1 MSNDQERSDQHR
13 HHDPYRSYDPFSYEI
28 DGRACSLFPFL
39 NHSSSIM
46 YNRSTAVLAQQNVQS
61 AEAAATNNSTNSSLD
76 PTMNSYL
83 MSYTDCLQ
91 GSMDQYNNLSRA
103 FDISCAASSSDIVSQ
118 IIDHSNHDIDS
129 TTNNNNNLVTNP
141 MNAGAADQSA
151 GTSENPSTPN
161 SSISA
166 SSSNEAAAVGM
177 EDSGKSK
184 KEDDDVKQPKGSD
197 DQDGDEDKASK
208 KVSSKTKK
216 KEKRPREPRFAF
228 LTKSEIDHLEDGYR
242 WRKYGQKA
250 VKNSPYPRSYYR
262 CTTQKCT
269 VKKRVERS
277 FQDPS
282 IVITTYEGQHNH
294 HCPATLRGNAAAM
307 LSPSLLASAASVGTP
322 NLHHEFFTQLLPIN
336 NTNHHLHYSN
346 HPGEPRSILYSNLT
360 HQYRQQLQVPDF
372 GLLQDLVPA
381 FSRHKQDP

>member
-1 MSNDQERSDQHR
+1 MSDAQESNDHHR
-13 HHDPYRSYDPFSYEI
+13 HDPYRPYDPFNYEI
-28 DGRACSLFPFL
+28 DGRSCSLFPFL
-39 NHSSSIM
+39 SSNNNTNNTSSIM
-46 YNRSTAVLAQQNVQS
+46 YNNHSTAPVVQPQQNVQS
-61 AEAAATNNSTNSSLD
+61 ITMTSSLLD
-76 PTMNSYL
+76 PAMNSYL
-83 MSYTDCLQ
+83 MSYTDCLHG
-91 GSMDQYNNLSRA
+91 GSMDQYNNLSKA
-103 FDISCAASSSDIVSQ
+103 FDISCAASSSDVVSQ
-118 IIDHSNHDIDS
+118 IVDNYHNNHDIDS
-129 TTNNNNNLVTNP
+129 STNNNNHLGTNP
-141 MNAGAADQSA
+141 IKAAAAADQSA

-166 SSSNEAAAVGM
+166 TSSNDAAATVAAE

-184 KEDDDVKQPKGSD
+184 KEDEEDDDDDNNNKPNKGSD
-197 DQDGDEDKASK
+197 DEDKTSK
-208 KVSSKTKK
+208 KASSKTKK

-307 LSPSLLASAASVGTP
+307 LSPSFLASAASVGTAP
-322 NLHHEFFTQLLPIN
+322 HLPHDFFTQFLPITN
-336 NTNHHLHYSN
+336 NSNIHQHQHQHQHLHHHLNN
-346 HPGEPRSILYSNLT
+346 HIQGDELWHVRNASKEL
-360 HQYRQQLQVPDF
+360 RE
-372 GLLQDLVPA
+372 
-381 FSRHKQDP
+381 